1 VHAPDGRLTL
11 GQSAIGRHVPLPA
24 GVSARVVAIVA
35 AAAGPSVVLIAN
47 LREEDR
53 DAAV

>member
-1 VHAPDGRLTL
+1 VQQRGEP
-11 GQSAIGRHVPLPA
+11 
-24 GVSARVVAIVA
+24 RVL
-35 AAAGPSVVLIAN
+35 VLIAN

>member
-1 VHAPDGRLTL
+1 MLERTGEITPPYEQRRIMP
-11 GQSAIGRHVPLPA
+11 SAGLFCLVRGCL
-24 GVSARVVAIVA
+24 
-35 AAAGPSVVLIAN
+35 VLIAN

>member
-1 VHAPDGRLTL
+1 LEREFPTVEFERL
-11 GQSAIGRHVPLPA
+11 
-24 GVSARVVAIVA
+24 
-35 AAAGPSVVLIAN
+35 LIAN